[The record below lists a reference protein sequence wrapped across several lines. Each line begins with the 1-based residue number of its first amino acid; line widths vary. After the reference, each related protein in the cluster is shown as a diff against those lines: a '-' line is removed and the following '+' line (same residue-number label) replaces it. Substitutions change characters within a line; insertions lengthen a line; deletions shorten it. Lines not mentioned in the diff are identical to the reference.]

1 MITYKWTCESVN
13 CNPEIGG
20 LKNVILSVNWKLE
33 GVCDEVKDNG
43 DNYSSDISGIQEMP
57 AIKDTSNFSE
67 FKTLTNEQVL
77 SWVKA
82 GIGEEIIKSMEDNIF
97 DIIQAS
103 KIPVVENVRLT
114 LL

>member
-1 MITYKWTCESVN
+1 MITYKWTCDSVN
-13 CNPEIGG
+13 CSPEIDG
-20 LKNVILSVNWKLE
+20 LQNVILNVVWKLE

-57 AIKDTSNFSE
+57 AIKDTSNFIE
-67 FKTLTNEQVL
+67 FETLTSEQVL

-82 GIGEEIIKSMEDNIF
+82 GIGEQVIKSMEDNIS
-97 DIIQAS
+97 DIIQES